1 MMSGLPLT
9 PPDYATWLK
18 TLKTRIQS
26 ARISAARSANRE
38 LILLYWDLGRGIV
51 EKQQALGWGK
61 SVVERLSADLQAE
74 FPGVRGFS
82 ANNLWL
88 MRQFYTEYSASEVLV
103 AAPAEASLLEASDL
117 EQPVQDLPDRD
128 LPHSG
133 AGLTA
138 NPSLEQLVQDILAP
152 VPWGHHVEILK
163 KVKAAPERLYY
174 LHATAQFGWTRAVL
188 LNQIK
193 AQAYARSR
201 AEGKSHN
208 FPLALPQHLSE
219 QAEETL
225 KSSYNLEF
233 LGIGQAVRERELED
247 ALINRLRDFI
257 LELGYGFCFIGRQ
270 HRLMLGQKEYFID
283 LLFYHRFLKCLV
295 AVELKIGTFEP
306 EYAGKMDF
314 YLNLLNERERAPDD
328 NPSIGIILCAEKDDL
343 EVEFAL
349 KTKTN
354 PIGVAEYQLN
364 ASLPKEL
371 QGKLPSAE
379 ELGQAIGLPTKA
391 SAKRRMDP

>member
-1 MMSGLPLT
+1 MFDSPV
-9 PPDYATWLK
+9 PSPDYPAWLQ
-18 TLKTRIQS
+18 TLKARIQS
-26 ARISAARSANRE
+26 ARISAARAANRE

-103 AAPAEASLLEASDL
+103 AAPPEAGLLEASDL
-117 EQPVQDLPDRD
+117 EQPVQDPSDRD
-128 LPHSG
+128 LSHSG
-133 AGLTA
+133 TGLAA
-138 NPSLEQLVQDILAP
+138 NPILEQLVQDILAP

-174 LHATAQFGWTRAVL
+174 LRATAQFGWTRAVL

-193 AQAYARSR
+193 AQAYARSL

-208 FPLALPQHLSE
+208 FPLALPEHLAE

-225 KSSYNLEF
+225 KSAYNLEF

-270 HRLMLGQKEYFID
+270 HRLLLGQKEYFID

-295 AVELKIGTFEP
+295 AIELKIGAFEP

-349 KTKTN
+349 KSKTN

>member
-1 MMSGLPLT
+1 M
-9 PPDYATWLK
+9 
-18 TLKTRIQS
+18 
-26 ARISAARSANRE
+26 
-38 LILLYWDLGRGIV
+38 
-51 EKQQALGWGK
+51 
-61 SVVERLSADLQAE
+61 VERLSADLQAE

-82 ANNLWL
+82 TNNLWL
-88 MRQFYTEYSASEVLV
+88 MRQFYTEYSNAEALL
-103 AAPAEASLLEASDL
+103 AAPAEAGLLEASDL
-117 EQPVQDLPDRD
+117 EQPVQDLPDLD

-133 AGLTA
+133 TAGLAA
-138 NPSLEQLVQDILAP
+138 NPSLEQLVQDVLAP

-174 LHATAQFGWTRAVL
+174 LRATAQFGWTRAVL

-193 AQAYARSR
+193 AQAYARSL

-208 FPLALPQHLSE
+208 FPLALPEHLAE

-247 ALINRLRDFI
+247 DLINKLQDFI

-270 HRLMLGQKEYFID
+270 HRLLLGQKDYFID

-295 AVELKIGTFEP
+295 AIELKIGAFEP

-349 KTKTN
+349 K
-354 PIGVAEYQLN
+354 
-364 ASLPKEL
+364 S
-371 QGKLPSAE
+371 
-379 ELGQAIGLPTKA
+379 
-391 SAKRRMDP
+391 